1 MKLILQ
7 VVDWPCSIGVFK
19 EGGNEGN
26 LQESEVG
33 QMQTSTQIRHPA
45 SSGISARFLL
55 LALAVVGAI
64 LSPTKHHAVS

>member
-1 MKLILQ
+1 MKIYMKLILQ

-33 QMQTSTQIRHPA
+33 QMQTSTQDE
-45 SSGISARFLL
+45 AR
-55 LALAVVGAI
+55 
-64 LSPTKHHAVS
+64 SHHQPVSKAT